1 LQNLEIQSANQTLL
15 DQDSCAFLS
24 DLCRIKTDG
33 IIFPVSGLLS
43 MFAFRSSDKLIELL
57 RTQRVAF
64 VDGPIDIPF
73 AKIPDVAVDL
83 VTVNWQSVAESIV
96 HDLITREAFDRNRY
110 TTFEAEAHLGV
121 HLSSFCEEMR
131 PSRGIAASI

>member
-1 LQNLEIQSANQTLL
+1 
-15 DQDSCAFLS
+15 
-24 DLCRIKTDG
+24 
-33 IIFPVSGLLS
+33 
-43 MFAFRSSDKLIELL
+43 
-57 RTQRVAF
+57 VAF